1 MSHKRLFV
9 PEIKR
14 QNYEIIH
21 PEQIHYLK
29 NVLRVR
35 KKEEII
41 ILDGKGWEYK
51 TEVKELSLNKIKVAL
66 KEEIFYPPLDY
77 RITLYQSL
85 LKNPKMDFL
94 IQKMSELKVDKFVP
108 MITERSL
115 KCKLSEEKIRNK
127 VAHWKK
133 IVQFS
138 ASGSR
143 GVRLM
148 EVERP
153 VMLRKTIKEEETF
166 DKAIVFWE
174 EEQRSLKEV
183 LTNPEEIKNI
193 FLFIGPEGGFS
204 KEEVK
209 CLESQG
215 VISASLGNQI
225 LRSETAAIVAVSIIQ
240 YEWGII

>member
-9 PEIKR
+9 SEIKR

-35 KKEEII
+35 KKEEVI

-66 KEEIFYPPLDY
+66 KEEIFHPPLDY

-94 IQKMSELKVDKFVP
+94 IQKMSELNVDRFVP
-108 MITERSL
+108 MVTERSL
-115 KCKLSEEKIRNK
+115 KYKLLEEKIRSK
-127 VAHWKK
+127 IAHWEK

-143 GVRLM
+143 RVRLM

-153 VMLRKTIKEEETF
+153 ILLRKKIKEMETF

-174 EEQRSLKEV
+174 EEQKSLKEV
-183 LTNPEEIKNI
+183 LADLKEIKNI
-193 FLFIGPEGGFS
+193 SLFIGPEGGFS
-204 KEEVK
+204 KEEIK
-209 CLESQG
+209 CLKSEG
-215 VISASLGNQI
+215 VVSASLGSQI
-225 LRSETAAIVAVSIIQ
+225 LRSETAAIVAVFIIQ